1 MRWLSRRSAPVGRH
15 SVSPAR
21 VDPARTVPQP
31 PITPEPE
38 PARPAESGVYLGFA
52 DGVVLQLSASDPRAA
67 TFRSLARAL
76 TQGHT

>member
-1 MRWLSRRSAPVGRH
+1 MRWLSRRSTPVGRH

-21 VDPARTVPQP
+21 TDPTRTVQQLPV
-31 PITPEPE
+31 TPEPE
-38 PARPAESGVYLGFA
+38 PPPPSESGVYLGFA